1 MTVPADVKVLA
12 VVVVR
17 DGQLPAGAHET
28 VAEAGGAALI
38 AGSGAGKAV
47 DELHLARRAWLLEV
61 PSVVLAALAGP
72 LAQALAGVDMILL
85 PASPDGRD
93 LAPRLAMILD
103 RPLLAGAVRCTPGE
117 VEVTRLDDR
126 LSVRVGV
133 DGPVVVTLRPGRL
146 GALEPVEGTKSTQV
160 SALSL
165 AAAATSWDAESVEVL
180 QPEPGV
186 VDLAEARRIV
196 GGGAGLVPP
205 GADGAAVMRLLADVG
220 AALGA
225 SAGATRVVTDAGWMS
240 YDRQIGTTGV
250 SVNPELYIAFGIS
263 GAAQHVGGLGTP
275 EHVVS
280 VNTDPSCPMTAMS
293 DLGIVADA
301 PAVLRELARR
311 LGVTGPWAPSGP
323 SVEPG
328 AAQPG
333 NVAKFEGA
341 AQPADT
347 ARPEGMA
354 QRGEGASHAG

>member
-1 MTVPADVKVLA
+1 MTIPADLKAMA

-17 DGQLPAGAHET
+17 DGQLPAGAAET
-28 VAEAGGAALI
+28 VAEAGGVALLV
-38 AGSGAGKAV
+38 GSGTGKAADGLDAASRV
-47 DELHLARRAWLLEV
+47 WLIEA
-61 PSVVLAALAGP
+61 PSVGPAALART
-72 LAQALAGVDMILL
+72 LAPALAAVDVILL

-93 LAPRLAMILD
+93 LAPRLAVILG
-103 RPLLAGAVRCTPGE
+103 RPLLAGAVRCSPGE

-126 LSVRVGV
+126 LSVRVAV
-133 DGPVVVTLRPGRL
+133 AGPVVVTLLPGRR
-146 GALEPVEGTKSTQV
+146 GTPEPSGGSKAPQV
-160 SALSL
+160 NVLSP
-165 AAAATSWDAESVEVL
+165 AAVLDAGRDAESTEVL
-180 QPEPGV
+180 QPEPTV

-250 SVNPELYIAFGIS
+250 SVDPELYVAFGIS
-263 GAAQHVGGLGTP
+263 GATQHVGGLGAP

-301 PAVLRELARR
+301 PAVLRELAKR
-311 LGVTGPWAPSGP
+311 LGVTDP
-323 SVEPG
+323 
-328 AAQPG
+328 
-333 NVAKFEGA
+333 
-341 AQPADT
+341 
-347 ARPEGMA
+347 
-354 QRGEGASHAG
+354 EGASHAG